1 MSFHRVEGHFLF
13 HRDSVGIC
21 LETKPV
27 QDKKDY
33 KKDGTIFSRPSVR
46 AIVIK
51 GDKIAV
57 VHSKK
62 YNYYKIPGGG
72 IEIDESHVEA
82 LIREAREEAGLIIR
96 KETIKEYGYVHRIQ
110 KNTIGDVD
118 IFIQDNYY
126 YLCEAEDYLVDQ
138 ELDDYEDEEDFS
150 FSFEHYQK
158 VIDCN
163 RNIFHGPKDKNM
175 IEREARIIE
184 LLKKEGYFSSK

>member
-1 MSFHRVEGHFLF
+1 MRLLF
-13 HRDSVGIC
+13 EI
-21 LETKPV
+21 
-27 QDKKDY
+27 DKKDY

-72 IEIDESHVEA
+72 LEIDESHVEA
-82 LIREAREEAGLIIR
+82 LIREAREEAGLIIKR
-96 KETIKEYGYVHRIQ
+96 ETIKEYGYVHRIQ
-110 KNTIGDVD
+110 KSTTGDVD

-138 ELDDYEDEEDFS
+138 ELDDYEYEEDFS

>member
-1 MSFHRVEGHFLF
+1 MRLLF
-13 HRDSVGIC
+13 EI
-21 LETKPV
+21 
-27 QDKKDY
+27 DKKDY

-72 IEIDESHVEA
+72 LEIDESPVEA
-82 LIREAREEAGLIIR
+82 LIREAREEAGLIIK
-96 KETIKEYGYVHRIQ
+96 KETFKEYGYVHRIQ
-110 KNTIGDVD
+110 KSTIGDVD

-126 YLCEAEDYLVDQ
+126 YLCKAEDYLVDQ
-138 ELDDYEDEEDFS
+138 ELDDYEDEEGFS